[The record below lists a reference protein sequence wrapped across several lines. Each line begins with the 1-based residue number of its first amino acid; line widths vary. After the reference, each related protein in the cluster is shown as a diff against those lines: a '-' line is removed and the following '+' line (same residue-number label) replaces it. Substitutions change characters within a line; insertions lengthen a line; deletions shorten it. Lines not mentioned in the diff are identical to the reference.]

1 MQGLQ
6 VSSAHRSPGEC
17 RLGGA
22 VFVDREEI
30 GADRVE
36 GIAQFTFAG
45 IERKPQKS
53 DYIAAKLPE
62 SQDVIGLFLGI

>member
-6 VSSAHRSPGEC
+6 VSSAHRSPGQC

-30 GADRVE
+30 GADCIE
-36 GIAQFTFAG
+36 GIAQFAFAC
-45 IERKPQKS
+45 IERKSQKS
-53 DYIAAKLPE
+53 DYVAAKQPE
-62 SQDVIGLFLGI
+62 SQDVIGLLLVI

>member
-1 MQGLQ
+1 
-6 VSSAHRSPGEC
+6 
-17 RLGGA
+17 LGGA